1 MSTWTSIN
9 SIKWKSQ
16 VVGTYPI
23 LIQECTD
30 PEILDARALLVWSVQ
45 PTLQDYLDLGPSEC
59 LKMRLH
65 PTTENGHHTNGTNGI
80 VKPYIKVRH
89 ASEVSAPAALE
100 TPPISISAPPTT
112 AVASMSG
119 ESPAPLLGVESAVLN
134 APTII
139 LPKNLHTRRPP
150 LSVAAHS
157 DPQSTKHLTPASITT
172 QPTSAAFEGDFENA
186 LHPAREPRP
195 QRARTYQAPSR
206 STDRFRWVHVPYTH
220 SGWVAPVLT
229 TISQEK
235 KNMDLHRKLLSDQV
249 WLAQHNRSRHS
260 SSHTRFVR
268 SACKSLLPKSAE
280 HHHDELL
287 SPSSSID
294 EAQLALYLPYLHWDN
309 FDQLQTRADVIR
321 KRGDLPH
328 ARPIDRE
335 IAKGKS
341 TECKVPMYRPS

>member
-1 MSTWTSIN
+1 M
-9 SIKWKSQ
+9 
-16 VVGTYPI
+16 
-23 LIQECTD
+23 E
-30 PEILDARALLVWSVQ
+30 

-59 LKMRLH
+59 LKTRLH
-65 PTTENGHHTNGTNGI
+65 PPAENRQHANGSI
-80 VKPYIKVRH
+80 KPYIKVRH

-100 TPPISISAPPTT
+100 TPHILVSAPTNMAT
-112 AVASMSG
+112 SLSK
-119 ESPAPLLGVESAVLN
+119 ESPAPPVSMESAVLE

-139 LPKNLHTRRPP
+139 VSKNIHTQRPP
-150 LSVAAHS
+150 LNVGGTQSDSEAA
-157 DPQSTKHLTPASITT
+157 KHLAPVSVTP
-172 QPTSAAFEGDFENA
+172 QPTSAAIERDYDNA
-186 LHPAREPRP
+186 LHPTREPRP

-249 WLAQHNRSRHS
+249 WLSQHNRSRHS
-260 SSHTRFVR
+260 SSHARFVR
-268 SACKSLLPKSAE
+268 STCKALLPKSSE
-280 HHHDELL
+280 YHHDELL

-309 FDQLQTRADVIR
+309 FDQLQNRAAVIQ

-328 ARPIDRE
+328 ARPIDRD
-335 IAKGKS
+335 IAKGRS
-341 TECKVPMYRPS
+341 IECKVFLRIKY